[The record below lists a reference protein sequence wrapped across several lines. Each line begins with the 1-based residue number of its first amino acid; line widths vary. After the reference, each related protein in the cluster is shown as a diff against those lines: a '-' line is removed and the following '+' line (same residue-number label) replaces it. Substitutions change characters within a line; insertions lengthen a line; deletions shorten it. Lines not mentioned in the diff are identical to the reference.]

1 MENQQRIGFL
11 VSKCLLFLCVLSLC
25 LSSCTLPFGNQ
36 NTTSTSTHLVMQQP
50 PASRLTYTAIGAS
63 DTFGIGTDDPQSESW
78 PADLAGRL
86 GNGVHLVNL
95 GVPSIDA
102 RDALNVEVPVAIDSH
117 PNIITIWLAV
127 NDIADNIPVASYEH
141 DLDLVLTRLQAGAPH
156 AIIVVAN
163 VPDLT
168 YLPHFQSYDVNALHA
183 LIASYNNAIANVVA
197 SHHVLLVDLISRWQ
211 QLATHPEYI
220 SDDGFH
226 PNALGY
232 TVLAGLFYQ
241 VLQEHGDVT

>member
-1 MENQQRIGFL
+1 MKKQQRIEFS
-11 VSKCLLFLCVLSLC
+11 VSRCLLFLCVLSLC

-36 NTTSTSTHLVMQQP
+36 NTNTASTHLVTQQAP
-50 PASRLTYTAIGAS
+50 PSRLTYTAIGAS

-78 PADLAGRL
+78 PADLAGKM

-95 GVPSIDA
+95 GIPSIDA
-102 RDALNVEVPVAIDSH
+102 RDALNVEIPVAIDSH

-127 NDIADNIPVASYEH
+127 NDIADNIPVAEYQH

-156 AIIVVAN
+156 ATILVAN

-168 YLPHFQSYDVNALHA
+168 YLPHFQSYDPNTLHA
-183 LIASYNNAIANVVA
+183 LISSYNNAIATVVA
-197 SHHVLLVDLISRWQ
+197 HHHVLLVDLISRWQ

-232 TVLAGLFYQ
+232 SVLAGIFYQ
-241 VLQEHGDVT
+241 VLQEHGVVT

>member
-1 MENQQRIGFL
+1 MEKHSRIECS
-11 VSKCLLFLCVLSLC
+11 VSRCLLFLCVLSLC
-25 LSSCTLPFGNQ
+25 LSSCAFPFSNQ
-36 NTTSTSTHLVMQQP
+36 GTASSHFVTQQAP
-50 PASRLTYTAIGAS
+50 PSRLTYTAIGAS

-78 PADLAGRL
+78 PADLASKM
-86 GNGVHLVNL
+86 GNGVRLVNL

-102 RDALNVEVPVAIDSH
+102 HAALNVEVPVAIDSH

-127 NDIADNIPVASYEH
+127 NDIADNVPVANYQH

-156 AIIVVAN
+156 ATILVAN

-168 YLPHFQSYDVNALHA
+168 YLPHFQSYDPNALHA
-183 LIASYNNAIANVVA
+183 LIASYNTVISTVVA
-197 SHHVLLVDLISRWQ
+197 HHHVLLVDLISRWQ

-232 TVLAGLFYQ
+232 TVLAGIFYQ
-241 VLQEHGDVT
+241 VLQENGVTT